1 MSHSVVIVALPPG
14 PDVEKRLEAALA
26 PFDEDLEVEPRRDY
40 EDGEPVKHWS
50 WDANPEIPEPTWAQ
64 VAEAYNAKYGT
75 DEGPMSVDED
85 GRAYTMTTYNPRS
98 KWDWYLIGGRW
109 TGYFRVRPEWI
120 GDEALIGGRP
130 GTMTEAN
137 TDRERCDG
145 GPKRML
151 DFEAMRDWAE
161 VDEGAKWKAFH
172 AIADQ
177 HPDTRSWAQFVERVN
192 DEGDPLTIA
201 EAREDYHAQPGV
213 VALRETDFMWNSDPY
228 AKFSVDLA
236 TYQANARRD
245 AVPGW
250 SLLTLD
256 GQWREKGRM
265 GWFGMSDATN
275 ETTAA
280 FKTWANEYLE
290 SLDDDVILVAVDV
303 HI

>member
-1 MSHSVVIVALPPG
+1 MSHSVVIVALAPG
-14 PDVEKRLEAALA
+14 EKVADRLEAALA
-26 PFDEDLEVEPRRDY
+26 PFDENAEVEPYRDY
-40 EDGEPVKHWS
+40 EKGEPGEHWS
-50 WDANPEIPEPTWAQ
+50 WDANPEIPSPTWVQ
-64 VAEAYNAKYGT
+64 VADAYNAKYADGS
-75 DEGPMSVDED
+75 EMHVGGD
-85 GRAYTMTTYNPRS
+85 GRAYTMSTYNPRS
-98 KWDWYLIGGRW
+98 KWDWYQIGGRW

-120 GDEALIGGRP
+120 GDEQLINGDPGAMTGR
-130 GTMTEAN
+130 N
-137 TDRERCDG
+137 TDREKCDG

-151 DFEAMRDWAE
+151 DFAAMRDWAE
-161 VDEGAKWKAFH
+161 VDEGAKWKEFH

-177 HPDTRSWAQFVERVN
+177 YPDTHSWAWHMERV
-192 DEGDPLTIA
+192 DDGSMTI
-201 EAREDYHAQPGV
+201 EQARVAYHEQPGFA
-213 VALRETDFMWNSDPY
+213 ALQDTDFRWYDDPY
-228 AKFSVDLA
+228 EIFAVDLA

-265 GWFGMSDATN
+265 GWFGMSDATD

-290 SLDDDVILVAVDV
+290 SLDDDVVLVAVDV